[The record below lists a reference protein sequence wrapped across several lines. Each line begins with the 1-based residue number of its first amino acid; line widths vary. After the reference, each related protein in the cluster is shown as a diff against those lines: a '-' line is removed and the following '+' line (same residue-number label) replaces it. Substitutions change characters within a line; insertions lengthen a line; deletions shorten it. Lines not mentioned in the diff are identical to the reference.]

1 MGLESPAQIVCA
13 EEISEWCSDIHDDAT
28 PNSLEE
34 SPMPPT
40 FAAAHD
46 FLASPP
52 QWDELKQPLVELLLK
67 YYNCEEGNLDLIDS
81 IGAVLEVLIKWQ

>member
-1 MGLESPAQIVCA
+1 
-13 EEISEWCSDIHDDAT
+13 
-28 PNSLEE
+28 
-34 SPMPPT
+34 MPPT